1 MTLRGDGFRRGV
13 RCVLA
18 EWLRTPIPVD
28 SIRLK
33 VSPPGHIARISHKIW
48 KKCRRHRRN
57 QQSIIPVSVGYEFM
71 LGDGSAAGR
80 ACRSGPG
87 AISRILLWAALAALA
102 VPRATFA
109 QDAVGL
115 PEVRVI
121 ANTPLAP
128 PSRRAAPRTE
138 APPARLSAPRQ
149 AGDLSRPVRARA
161 VAPAAVPAATAAVDP
176 ALIDRD
182 KIPANVQTLP
192 PAISITRHPRTCW
205 MRYRAA
211 CPAWRS
217 ATRPGTSFS
226 ATSTIAALPHR
237 LSSARRRAWPSIR
250 TACGSTKFL
259 ATSSTGTSFRKPPS
273 IA

>member
-1 MTLRGDGFRRGV
+1 MTLRGDGSRRGV

-33 VSPPGHIARISHKIW
+33 VSPPGHIARSSHKIW

-57 QQSIIPVSVGYEFM
+57 QRSIIPVSVGYEFM

-109 QDAVGL
+109 QDTVGL

-128 PSRRAAPRTE
+128 ASPAPPRGTE
-138 APPARLSAPRQ
+138 APPARLFRPTPSWRSIAPCPRQ
-149 AGDLSRPVRARA
+149 RGWPPQRSRR
-161 VAPAAVPAATAAVDP
+161 
-176 ALIDRD
+176 
-182 KIPANVQTLP
+182 QQ
-192 PAISITRHPRTCW
+192 
-205 MRYRAA
+205 
-211 CPAWRS
+211 
-217 ATRPGTSFS
+217 
-226 ATSTIAALPHR
+226 PH
-237 LSSARRRAWPSIR
+237 
-250 TACGSTKFL
+250 
-259 ATSSTGTSFRKPPS
+259 
-273 IA
+273 